1 MEDPAVLLDE
11 LNALKDENILL
22 LEQLGQKRL
31 EIEELQNSAPEEH
44 QKLKREFQY
53 LKDNLGLSSAKQVV
67 EKVKSLQ
74 KSLDV
79 EVTNRMEI
87 SERLEAVQSEKGR
100 GTSSSSGMVRKRIS
114 NLIFDK
120 KNLYSS
126 IKKNPNMREE
136 EH

>member
-100 GTSSSSGMVRKRIS
+100 GTSSSSGMVRKGIS
-114 NLIFDK
+114 NLIFVRK
-120 KNLYSS
+120 TYTTV
-126 IKKNPNMREE
+126 
-136 EH
+136 